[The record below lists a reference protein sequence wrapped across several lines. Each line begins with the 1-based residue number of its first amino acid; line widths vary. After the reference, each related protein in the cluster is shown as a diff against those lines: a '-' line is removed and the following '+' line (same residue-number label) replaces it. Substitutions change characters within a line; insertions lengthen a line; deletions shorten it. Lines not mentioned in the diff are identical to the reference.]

1 MGNCVNA
8 NVETEK
14 AGKWEAV
21 WVPNVE
27 KKEED
32 SKSETYQPSVLDEP
46 SGMICVVG
54 ATGKQGGAVVKAL
67 LDQKKFSVRAV
78 TRNPKSKQALKLIEL
93 GVDVVKAD
101 LADAGSLVNAFK
113 GCYGVFAVTNF
124 WADMNPETEKQQAL
138 NIAKAAKF
146 NEIEHIL
153 WSTLEDTSKV
163 MERAGARKEN
173 GYYVAHF
180 DVKAEIDEM
189 FRKSGVS
196 TTCLITSFFY
206 ENWISFGAAD
216 YGNGYVIGMNM
227 GKEKLSMMDLADFG
241 RVVALIFS
249 KPEYK
254 DQTLGFSSDELTG
267 DEIAAIMSKH
277 TKGEI
282 GNEESFVEIGYN
294 AMSDA
299 DVEKAMGFEMANMF
313 TYYRNGVKEMR
324 ELRPTAIS
332 EKLTKVTK
340 FDAWFAAN
348 ADRMPLKRQE
358 SAV

>member
-1 MGNCVNA
+1 MGNACLYCNIPA
-8 NVETEK
+8 TAE
-14 AGKWEAV
+14 
-21 WVPNVE
+21 
-27 KKEED
+27 
-32 SKSETYQPSVLDEP
+32 PSVVPIFETKQQASFEPPAPRVINEP
-46 SGMICVVG
+46 SGKIAVIG
-54 ATGKQGGAVVKAL
+54 GTGKQGGAVIEAL
-67 LDQKKFSVRAV
+67 LNQKKFSVRAL
-78 TRNPKSKQALKLIEL
+78 TRNPDSKRATELALK
-93 GVDVVKAD
+93 GVEVVKAD
-101 LADAGSLVNAFK
+101 LADPVSLVNAFQ

-124 WADMNPETEKQQAL
+124 WADMNPETERQQAK

-146 NEIEHIL
+146 TDVQHIL
-153 WSTLEDTSKV
+153 WSTLEDTSSV
-163 MERAGARKEN
+163 MKKAGARKEN

-189 FRKSGVS
+189 FRKSGVP

-206 ENWISFGAAD
+206 ENWVSFGAAD

-227 GKEKLSMMDLADFG
+227 GNEKLSMMDLTDFG

-267 DEIAAIMSKH
+267 DEIAAIMTKH
-277 TKGEI
+277 TKE
-282 GNEESFVEIGYN
+282 EIGYN
-294 AMSDA
+294 AMRDA

-313 TYYRNGVKEMR
+313 IYYRNGVKEMG
-324 ELRPTAIS
+324 ELRAGS
-332 EKLTKVTK
+332 EKLTKLTK